1 MQNLTRILVV
11 CLSLATSLLF
21 ISCSDKNDPAI
32 IFCKEFIKKAATG
45 DKTLADQIDFEAA
58 AQKYGTTEQ
67 EVINKEG
74 AEKWN
79 KIKEDMVTTI
89 ITTFTPLKGNYDT
102 AFKDFRIDEKGVDY
116 WIVSYLNPKKERRMM
131 MVKKKNDK
139 LKAYFYMR

>member
-11 CLSLATSLLF
+11 CLSLATSLLL
-21 ISCSDKNDPAI
+21 ISCSTKNDPAI
-32 IFCKEFIKKAATG
+32 TICKDFIKKAATG
-45 DKTLADQIDFEAA
+45 DKTLADLIDFEAA

-67 EVINKEG
+67 EVIKNEG

-89 ITTFTPLKGNYDT
+89 ITSFSPLKDTYDK
-102 AFKDFRIDEKGVDY
+102 AFKDFRVDEKGADY
-116 WIVSYLNPKKERRMM
+116 WIVSYLNPKKERKMM